1 MKTDTRQETTNTVVI
16 FDMANPLNWLLFGVS
31 SVLLFTLGIASGE
44 AVQYLDAARLRA
56 LTEANQQKIGDLESQ
71 ISQQRLLIT
80 KFCNEAK

>member
-44 AVQYLDAARLRA
+44 AVQHLDAARLRA